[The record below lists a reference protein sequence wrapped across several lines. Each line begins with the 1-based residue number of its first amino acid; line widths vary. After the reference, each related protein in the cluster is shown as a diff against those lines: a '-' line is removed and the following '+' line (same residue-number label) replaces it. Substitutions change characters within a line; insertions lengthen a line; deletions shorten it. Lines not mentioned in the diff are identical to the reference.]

1 MGDLKGEGDLRLYIT
16 LHVHEELKA
25 GSKDNWVYYQWRDN
39 GWILDC
45 VVNRM

>member
-1 MGDLKGEGDLRLYIT
+1 MGDLKGEGDLQLYIT
-16 LHVHEELKA
+16 FHEELKA
-25 GSKDNWVYYQWRDN
+25 GNKDNWVYYQWRDN